1 MTRTGGSH
9 DVALTREVSPSLARC
24 ELTFLPRE
32 AIDLARAVAQHAAY
46 CRLLESLGLEV
57 VRLPAD
63 AAQPDCCFVEDT
75 AVVLD
80 ELAVIAHPGAPSR
93 RGEVEVVAAVLA
105 HHRPLARI
113 PASARLDGGDVLV
126 LGRRLFVGATA
137 RTDAAGATALAR
149 LVAPFG
155 YEVVPVPVTG
165 CLHLKSAVT
174 AIGDETVLANP
185 AWADLAPLA
194 GVEIVPVAAE
204 EPWAANV
211 LRVGDTVVAHA
222 GFPRTLDRLAER
234 GLGVRTVEVGEFLKA
249 EAGVTCKSL
258 LVRGLG

>member
-1 MTRTGGSH
+1 VTRTGGSH

-80 ELAVIAHPGAPSR
+80 ELAVITHPGAPSR
-93 RGEVEVVAAVLA
+93 RGEVDVVAGALA
-105 HHRPLARI
+105 PYRRLARI
-113 PASARLDGGDVLV
+113 PDSARLDGGDVLV
-126 LGRRLFVGATA
+126 LGRRLFV
-137 RTDAAGATALAR
+137 GATALAR